1 MRLPWPP
8 RAIMPAMP
16 PRRPWAVTALAWL
29 LLLQAVGLT
38 SLAALAIGSFTA
50 RLPLPPDWF
59 VLPQLAPLRG
69 LACALI
75 ALLAVAAA
83 FGFFRV
89 APGAW
94 VNAVLVQGLTLL
106 TALLLYFRERPGY
119 VYLLM
124 LYGLFMVLYLH
135 QADVQAAFRRDLQ
148 PAPET
153 PAPLPAHRPP
163 PEAPR

>member
-1 MRLPWPP
+1 
-8 RAIMPAMP
+8 MP
-16 PRRPWAVTALAWL
+16 PRRPWPVTALAWL
-29 LLLQAVGLT
+29 LLLQAAGLT
-38 SLAALAIGSFTA
+38 SLAALAIGPFTA

-59 VLPQLAPLRG
+59 VLPQLAPVRG
-69 LACALI
+69 LVCALI

-94 VNAVLVQGLTLL
+94 VNAVLAQGLMLL
-106 TALLLYFRERPGY
+106 VALILYFRERPGY

-135 QADVQAAFRRDLQ
+135 QADVQAAFRRDLH
-148 PAPET
+148 PHAEIAGPVKHH
-153 PAPLPAHRPP
+153 LPP